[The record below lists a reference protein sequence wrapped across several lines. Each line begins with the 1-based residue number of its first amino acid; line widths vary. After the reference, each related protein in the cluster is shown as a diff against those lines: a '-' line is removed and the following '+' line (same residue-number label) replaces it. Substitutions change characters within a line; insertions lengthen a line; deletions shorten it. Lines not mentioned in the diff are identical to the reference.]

1 MKHQITLNCQEFLQ
15 TLKDAATYT
24 VKNDTANQPMDHV
37 LLTVM
42 PKNKKL
48 SVCARDGFGLYERR
62 ISLFA
67 PKGQPKPTL
76 PGKEMRLGISL
87 SSLALLVKF
96 LPSRCTGLITLEVDD
111 EIVTDGNYQVKITV
125 PSAEHTTIF
134 SKCELN
140 MPDLTNIKNTAAKGK
155 KRPPVLNDIEIPV
168 REMLRAAK
176 VFPTKDTFAR
186 IFTAK
191 HVQNKILALLECKT
205 EDTDISVIFMVN
217 NTAAA
222 AA

>member
-1 MKHQITLNCQEFLQ
+1 MKHTISVNCQEFLL
-15 TLKDAATYT
+15 TLKDAAAYAP
-24 VKNDTANQPMDHV
+24 KNGTTTQTMDHV

-42 PKNKKL
+42 PKTKKL
-48 SVCARDGFGLYERR
+48 SVLACDGFGLYERR

-96 LPSRCTGLITLEVDD
+96 LPSRCTGLINLEVDD

-125 PSAEHTTIF
+125 PSGEQTTIF

-140 MPDLTNIKNTAAKGK
+140 TPDLTSIKNTATKGK
-155 KRPPVLNDIEIPV
+155 KQHPVLQAIEIPV
-168 REMLRAAK
+168 CEMLRAAK
-176 VFPTKDTFAR
+176 VFPSKDAFAR

-191 HVQNKILALLECKT
+191 HTQDKTLALLECKT
-205 EDTDISVIFMVN
+205 EDTDISVIFMLN
-217 NTAAA
+217 NAASA
-222 AA
+222 A

>member
-42 PKNKKL
+42 PKAKKL
-48 SVCARDGFGLYERR
+48 SVQACDGFGLYERR
-62 ISLFA
+62 IGIFT
-67 PKGQPKPTL
+67 PKGQPKPSL

-96 LPSRCTGLITLEVDD
+96 LPSRCAGLITLEVDD
-111 EIVTDGNYQVKITV
+111 EIVTDRNFSVKITV
-125 PSAEHTTIF
+125 PSGEQTTIF
-134 SKCELN
+134 SKCDLN
-140 MPDLTNIKNTAAKGK
+140 TPDLVSIKTAAEKGK
-155 KRPPVLNDIEIPV
+155 KRPTTLNDIGIPV
-168 REMLRAAK
+168 REMRRAAK
-176 VFPTKDTFAR
+176 VFPTRDTFAK
-186 IFTAK
+186 IFTAQ
-191 HVQNKILALLECKT
+191 HTQNKILALLECKT

-217 NTAAA
+217 NPAVSAA
-222 AA
+222 